1 MSIPHSKLLL
11 PATLLAVGLATAQS
25 PAQDPEQAV
34 LPADTLPLELS
45 IERPFGLDRAAP
57 MVEPPSAELIALGRQ
72 LFFDPV
78 LSEDNT
84 VACASC
90 HQPAYGFADPRPL
103 SIGIHGQLTLRNS
116 PSLFNRSLG
125 EQFMWDG
132 SAATLEEQV
141 LMPMANPL
149 EMGTSAELAIE
160 RLNTNEDYRAAF
172 QKVTG
177 AAPKLDSL
185 ASALASFIRTLH
197 LGDSPVDRF
206 RAGQAQQLT
215 EVERAGLWLYE
226 SRGRCWRCHSGPNFT
241 DESFHNTGVGVQ
253 DGKPEEGRLAFT
265 SAETDRG
272 KFKTPTLR
280 GLSLTGPYMHD
291 GSLETLE
298 DVVRFY
304 RDGGHANGN
313 LSEFVSPITFSD
325 RDVTNLAALLRALSR
340 EATGEPPAEKE

>member
-1 MSIPHSKLLL
+1 MPSLRHLL
-11 PATLLAVGLATAQS
+11 PATLLGVALAA
-25 PAQDPEQAV
+25 AQDLGGLQDKAI
-34 LPADTLPLELS
+34 LPSDTLPTELS
-45 IERPFGLDRAAP
+45 LERPFGLDRADPLTVAP
-57 MVEPPSAELIALGRQ
+57 STELIALGRQ
-72 LFFDPV
+72 LFFDPL
-78 LSEDNT
+78 LSTDST

-90 HQPAYGFADPRPL
+90 HQPAYGFADPNPL
-103 SIGIHGQLTLRNS
+103 SIGIHGQRTLRNS
-116 PSLFNRSLG
+116 PSLLNRSLG
-125 EQFMWDG
+125 EHFMWDG
-132 SAATLEEQV
+132 SAGTLEEQV

-149 EMGTSAELAIE
+149 EMGTSADLAVE
-160 RLNTNEDYRAAF
+160 RLNASKEYSAAF
-172 QKVTG
+172 EAVTG

-206 RAGQAQQLT
+206 RAGQADQLT
-215 EVERAGLWLYE
+215 EEERAGLWLYE

-241 DESFHNTGVGVQ
+241 DESFHNTGVGAQ
-253 DGKPEEGRLAFT
+253 GGQPEEGRFGFT
-265 SAETDRG
+265 ADEADRG

-280 GLSLTGPYMHD
+280 GLAQTGPYMHD

-304 RDGGHANGN
+304 RDGGHANAS

-340 EATGEPPAEKE
+340 EATGKPPAAKE

>member
-1 MSIPHSKLLL
+1 MLSPRILL
-11 PATLLAVGLATAQS
+11 PAALLGMALAA
-25 PAQDPEQAV
+25 AQDLGSLQDKPV
-34 LPADTLPLELS
+34 LPADTLPAELS
-45 IERPFGLDRAAP
+45 LERPFGLDRAAP
-57 MVEPPSAELIALGRQ
+57 LAQPPSAGLIALGRR

-78 LSEDNT
+78 LSTDNT

-90 HQPAYGFADPRPL
+90 HQPVYGFADPRPL
-103 SIGIHGQLTLRNS
+103 SVGIHGQLTLRNS
-116 PSLFNRSLG
+116 PSLLNRSLG
-125 EQFMWDG
+125 EHFMWDG

-149 EMGTSAELAIE
+149 EMGTSADLAVE
-160 RLNTNEDYRAAF
+160 RLNASEEYSATF

-177 AAPKLDSL
+177 AAPQLDSL

-206 RAGQAQQLT
+206 RAGQADQLT

-241 DESFHNTGVGVQ
+241 DEKFHNTGVGVQ
-253 DGKPEEGRLAFT
+253 DSKPEEGRFGFT
-265 SAETDRG
+265 ADEADRG

-313 LSEFVSPITFSD
+313 LSEFISPITFSD

-340 EATGEPPAEKE
+340 KAPGKPPASKE